1 MVEKAKESRKLPE
14 WIDLTFVTLAN
25 RLSSRKD
32 PDNKKSGKESD
43 ASTKINRLTREVLN
57 WIKGKISTG
66 SIEKQA
72 EKKLNDLEK
81 ARKTAADNFSKSL
94 PDINIQE
101 FKTDSQLGTCA
112 PADPV
117 KVLRTF
123 CNVVIGVH
131 TTLPNAEMTDVVAAT
146 FRMVALPQLHA
157 HLHHIE
163 LITSRI
169 ELEKNTKLWPKSLKT
184 KDGEEKFKQKGKI
197 TPSVIAELIVNNELQ
212 RKDINTTS
220 PKLKSTWH
228 TEQKSDDPIV
238 VQINKALN
246 LLEILLRKAAATDA
260 TWEMAKQFAKEYLE
274 LEEQSNEQVITGLST
289 SYLDIANTLNLGEL
303 CDQAHLTVIASL
315 TKTSLEPFS
324 RKKSFPQQRREILVY
339 ASQTINPN
347 ESEILKDLPSSINK
361 INHKLYDLT
370 DTECL
375 AYAYHFSRKTTIKLN
390 SKNEVIHDELTIKA
404 AELTCK
410 LLERATETNR
420 EDLKVVALRYL
431 AGYLTNPRFFCT
443 KDYFARSE
451 RWINNYKTLEKNS
464 LITKH
469 FEARYQYIDGKFDL
483 VTRNYSQL
491 FLRAMP
497 VSDKSSPIGS
507 LGLMQFKNQD
517 HHLTDI
523 ECISYLL
530 PECYAIS
537 GKIFENNT
545 IHPSEETPMQ
555 RNIRRISEAHFG
567 ICCNDWKLEERRILA
582 GFKLRESY
590 LKS

>member
-1 MVEKAKESRKLPE
+1 MVEKAKESTKLPE

-32 PDNKKSGKESD
+32 PENKKSRKESD
-43 ASTKINRLTREVLN
+43 ASDKINRLTREVLN
-57 WIKGKISTG
+57 WIKGKIPSG
-66 SIEKQA
+66 NIEKQA

-81 ARKTAADNFSKSL
+81 ARKTAADNFLRSL
-94 PDINIQE
+94 PDINISE
-101 FKTDSQLGTCA
+101 FKTDSQLGICA

-131 TTLPNAEMTDVVAAT
+131 TTLPNAEMTEVVGAT
-146 FRMVALPQLHA
+146 FSIVALPQLHA
-157 HLHHIE
+157 HLHHVE

-169 ELEKNTKLWPKSLKT
+169 ELEKNIKFWPKSLET
-184 KDGEEKFKQKGKI
+184 KDREEIFHREGKI
-197 TPSVIAELIVNNELQ
+197 TPSVIAKLIANNELQ
-212 RKDINTTS
+212 RKDVNTTS
-220 PKLKSTWH
+220 PRLKSGWH
-228 TEQKSDDPIV
+228 SEYKSKDPVAIQV
-238 VQINKALN
+238 NKALN

-260 TWEMAKQFAKEYLE
+260 TWEMAKRFSKEYLQ
-274 LEEQSNEQVITGLST
+274 LEEQSNQQVITGLST
-289 SYLDIANTLNLGEL
+289 SYLDIANIMNLGEL
-303 CDQAHLTVIASL
+303 CDHAHQKIVASL
-315 TKTSLEPFS
+315 TQSSAAPFT

-339 ASQTINPN
+339 ASHTINPN
-347 ESEILKDLPSSINK
+347 ESEILHDLRSSIGK
-361 INHKLYDLT
+361 ITQRLYNLT

-375 AYAYHFSRKTTIKLN
+375 AYAYHFSRKTTIQVN
-390 SKNEVIHDELTIKA
+390 NKNEIIHNELTIKA
-404 AELTCK
+404 AELTCR
-410 LLERATETNR
+410 LLERATETGR

-431 AGYLTNPRFFCT
+431 AGYLTNPRFYCT
-443 KDYFARSE
+443 KEYFAQTE
-451 RWINNYKTLEKNS
+451 RWINNYQSLEKNS

-469 FEARYQYIDGKFDL
+469 FQARYQYIEGKFDL

-491 FLRAMP
+491 FLRTMP

-537 GKIFENNT
+537 GKIFENKPINL
-545 IHPSEETPMQ
+545 SEETPMQ

-567 ICCNDWKLEERRILA
+567 VCCNDWKLEERRILA